1 MSNDPN
7 GFFRQQI
14 GLANAAAA
22 RNYPETPGDI
32 LGVALSR
39 AKQKRDA
46 IQNYPETPGDILG
59 VALSRAKQKRDAI
72 QKMLDSVPKL
82 KDDLA
87 NFDALIARLEGRED
101 E

>member
-22 RNYPETPGDI
+22 R
-32 LGVALSR
+32 
-39 AKQKRDA
+39 
-46 IQNYPETPGDILG
+46 NYPETPGDILG